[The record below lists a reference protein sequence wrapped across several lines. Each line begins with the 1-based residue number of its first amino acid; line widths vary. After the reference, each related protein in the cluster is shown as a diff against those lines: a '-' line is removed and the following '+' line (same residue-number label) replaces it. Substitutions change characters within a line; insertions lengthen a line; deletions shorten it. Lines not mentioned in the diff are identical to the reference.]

1 MLTGTLME
9 CPDNEFQI
17 GFVLDQSDVA
27 VAEREWLMQELAQ
40 LSGSEV
46 ELMRLEKKLMI

>member
-1 MLTGTLME
+1 ME

-46 ELMRLEKKLMI
+46 ET